1 MRPCT
6 QNVNQIS
13 KKMFSTFGAWQK
25 SLICLNVYKLQYYVF
40 DKKNPNNNGACVLA
54 VCTCNMSNVFWL
66 SNTNY
71 LNRIL
76 LQNVHKK
83 NADSVKCKYRVN
95 CFKQKNVKC
104 QNEFFEKIHNRV
116 CRCACDEFLIPINV
130 FIGKS
135 ILSMSKQFVNT
146 FYLLNKTM
154 RRSEPQFAKFES

>member
-1 MRPCT
+1 MCACF
-6 QNVNQIS
+6 
-13 KKMFSTFGAWQK
+13 M
-25 SLICLNVYKLQYYVF
+25 YLQHVKRF
-40 DKKNPNNNGACVLA
+40 CD
-54 VCTCNMSNVFWL
+54 FQ
-66 SNTNY
+66 
-71 LNRIL
+71 IL
-76 LQNVHKK
+76 LKSYSIAKCSQK

-154 RRSEPQFAKFES
+154 RRSEPQFAKFESQISNKKNLPPSQIVQPWTKKNVSTNEMNAYERA